1 MADDLFS
8 ILQQVDPK
16 TLQKMVDAGLF
27 DERSAPLQQQ
37 LSMGKNMMATPMATG
52 QNVGNT
58 YVAASPLEHIANAVR
73 QAYGARQTSQAI
85 QGENALADQRGQ
97 GRLAYLKLLAQ
108 QGQPPQPMPGTPPMP
123 AAPPVDY

>member
-1 MADDLFS
+1 MADDLYS

-16 TLQKMVDAGLF
+16 TLQALVDAGLF

-37 LSMGKNMMATPMATG
+37 FGIGKSLLATPSAPG

-58 YVAASPLEHIANAVR
+58 YVAASPLEHLATAMR
-73 QAYGARQTSQAI
+73 QYQGVKKTNQAM
-85 QGENALADQRGQ
+85 QGESDLADQRGA

-108 QGQPPQPMPGTPPMP
+108 QQKPPVPPVAAPGMPSS
-123 AAPPVDY
+123 PPVDY